1 MKTTT
6 CLAVL
11 LICVTFKSSAA
22 QIPTPSDTRSTN
34 VLAQQAALMAPGQW
48 VVLNQAGDGS
58 GYDGNLTSSGM
69 GAGDILAFASKAT
82 YDPVRRRVIYTG
94 GGHGG
99 GPKGIG
105 YEVETNRWSVLAN
118 PVWLDPTGND
128 HSYQLQALIPGQRY
142 LRGLANTYHVFSCS
156 IDRNDINAIFDSA
169 DCPGDQSDPAVTPPS
184 LIQRGNLEYFPERN
198 SIIFNA
204 AGSVYEKRVVSPWTT
219 DNWALLADIAAI
231 TSADGVA
238 MAYNATDKVI
248 VFGGGAQSTTPFKWW
263 KIDTDGTISRI
274 DDAPIY
280 TNAHGLTLFSADP
293 SSGKYVLIRTNNADN
308 TAIPATAYELWELD
322 PKRSPGSQWTYRSDL
337 STNIPQFFTFPY
349 STNYTVA
356 VPIPEYGVIMYLDYN
371 KVWLYKHSASSGVT
385 PLPLPNTPPVI
396 SGVSTSS
403 ITFSSATISWA
414 TDKAADSQVEYGPT
428 TAYGQSSVNS
438 SLVTTHGQILPSLSP
453 SNTYHYRV
461 KAKDSSGNVSV
472 SADFSFTTTAAIP
485 ASTDPVAW
493 WKFDETGGTTAAD
506 SSGNNNTAS
515 LVGGPVFTAGTVG
528 NALSFNGSNQYVTIP
543 HSPALNVINFTVS
556 LWVYPKAVKSD
567 WQPLITKENATG
579 GNRNYGLYIL
589 PNTLKV
595 HYSFQAGDCSTYR
608 SFTSLGSMAQNA
620 WNLVTM
626 SYDGSSFKLYLNDA
640 LDSVQSISS
649 AVCQNTEP
657 VKLGSEL
664 SVFTPFN
671 GNEDDVRLYNRV
683 ISASEVSSLYTA
695 GAGTTSAPP
704 PPAAPR
710 PSGTVGGYPMPSVDD
725 EKQTYR
731 RWGWTWNPSQEPN
744 SLITADPYEI
754 LFGPGSYVPSGT
766 YNVDVHGD
774 TEGDDLWT
782 YLLMYLRSG
791 NAVIQNRAVQWARYF
806 NDEYAQCVGVSTS
819 TFCSDRDGFGG
830 DHIYGYGLLAYYE
843 HTGNSVHLTA
853 AINIGAQLETL
864 WNPST
869 TSYSCVPGNGCMH
882 YGFRLAGRHLLLAT
896 RLAEVT
902 NDPRW
907 TTLRDRIFNTIVES
921 QWFASEG
928 LYIDGADVTDMQLE
942 PHVGPGATAK
952 GWIGVHSFSTAI
964 LMEAYSRYWRATG
977 DNRAK
982 TKLLSIAQW
991 FDKYGLEGTYQ
1002 YSGSFVFRNINT
1014 GQRMY
1019 FNEADPSY
1027 TTCMVNLFVMAY
1039 KFTGNMHWLDVAKNW
1054 FDRGNKGVYA
1064 HIDQREAADNAVG
1077 HFTDTEFD
1085 TSNRNFYLAR
1095 NKGELIYTY
1104 LIFEN
1109 GGAPTLELEVP
1120 DQTLRAIQ
1128 PPRLQARPR

>member
-1 MKTTT
+1 
-6 CLAVL
+6 
-11 LICVTFKSSAA
+11 
-22 QIPTPSDTRSTN
+22 
-34 VLAQQAALMAPGQW
+34 
-48 VVLNQAGDGS
+48 
-58 GYDGNLTSSGM
+58 
-69 GAGDILAFASKAT
+69 
-82 YDPVRRRVIYTG
+82 
-94 GGHGG
+94 
-99 GPKGIG
+99 
-105 YEVETNRWSVLAN
+105 
-118 PVWLDPTGND
+118 
-128 HSYQLQALIPGQRY
+128 
-142 LRGLANTYHVFSCS
+142 
-156 IDRNDINAIFDSA
+156 
-169 DCPGDQSDPAVTPPS
+169 
-184 LIQRGNLEYFPERN
+184 
-198 SIIFNA
+198 
-204 AGSVYEKRVVSPWTT
+204 
-219 DNWALLADIAAI
+219 
-231 TSADGVA
+231 
-238 MAYNATDKVI
+238 
-248 VFGGGAQSTTPFKWW
+248 
-263 KIDTDGTISRI
+263 
-274 DDAPIY
+274 
-280 TNAHGLTLFSADP
+280 
-293 SSGKYVLIRTNNADN
+293 
-308 TAIPATAYELWELD
+308 
-322 PKRSPGSQWTYRSDL
+322 
-337 STNIPQFFTFPY
+337 
-349 STNYTVA
+349 
-356 VPIPEYGVIMYLDYN
+356 
-371 KVWLYKHSASSGVT
+371 
-385 PLPLPNTPPVI
+385 
-396 SGVSTSS
+396 
-403 ITFSSATISWA
+403 
-414 TDKAADSQVEYGPT
+414 
-428 TAYGQSSVNS
+428 
-438 SLVTTHGQILPSLSP
+438 
-453 SNTYHYRV
+453 
-461 KAKDSSGNVSV
+461 
-472 SADFSFTTTAAIP
+472 
-485 ASTDPVAW
+485 
-493 WKFDETGGTTAAD
+493 
-506 SSGNNNTAS
+506 
-515 LVGGPVFTAGTVG
+515 
-528 NALSFNGSNQYVTIP
+528 
-543 HSPALNVINFTVS
+543 
-556 LWVYPKAVKSD
+556 
-567 WQPLITKENATG
+567 
-579 GNRNYGLYIL
+579 
-589 PNTLKV
+589 
-595 HYSFQAGDCSTYR
+595 
-608 SFTSLGSMAQNA
+608 
-620 WNLVTM
+620 
-626 SYDGSSFKLYLNDA
+626 
-640 LDSVQSISS
+640 
-649 AVCQNTEP
+649 
-657 VKLGSEL
+657 
-664 SVFTPFN
+664 
-671 GNEDDVRLYNRV
+671 
-683 ISASEVSSLYTA
+683 
-695 GAGTTSAPP
+695 
-704 PPAAPR
+704 
-710 PSGTVGGYPMPSVDD
+710 MPSVDD

-744 SLITADPYEI
+744 SLITADLYEI

-791 NAVIQNRAVQWARYF
+791 NTVYQNRAVQWARYF

-843 HTGNSVHLTA
+843 HTGNSVYLTA